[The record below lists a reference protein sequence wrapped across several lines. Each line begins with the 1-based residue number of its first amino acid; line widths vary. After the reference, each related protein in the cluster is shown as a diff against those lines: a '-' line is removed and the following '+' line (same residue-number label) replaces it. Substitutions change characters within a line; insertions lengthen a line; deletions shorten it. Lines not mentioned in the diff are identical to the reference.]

1 MKAIM
6 VYLLAWT
13 LAVPTYSVAKA
24 QSVIGEHQSTQTK
37 APKVLLIVADGVRP
51 DALIKAQTPSIDR
64 LRETAVFSHQVSMTY
79 PTISGNGWTTI
90 LTGVTSEHH
99 GVINNQPEHFEVYSK
114 THRKQKFPVLPAVI
128 ETNNPD
134 LSTASFVKWPKIN
147 YYLNRWSSDA
157 YNISVFGGSI
167 EGKHVFR
174 AASENAITEA
184 AVKFLTTQPSD
195 FVFYGFG
202 ETDSAGHQYGFRP
215 NVPQYISAIENFD
228 KTVGQLV
235 HAVKERETFN
245 SEDWLIILT
254 TDHGGGAHRKK
265 KHHETPKRDQKGG
278 LANSTIYIYAA
289 KLSAQP
295 AVQSTYQDGQQTD
308 VAPTVLQHL
317 RIAIPSYM
325 KGKPLPR

>member
-1 MKAIM
+1 MQCRF
-6 VYLLAWT
+6 T
-13 LAVPTYSVAKA
+13 LGVSIESYHGICTGLDPSLTHLFGCKT
-24 QSVIGEHQSTQTK
+24 QSVIDEHQSTQTK

-99 GVINNQPEHFEVYSK
+99 GVINNKPEHFEVYSK
-114 THRKQKFPVLPAVI
+114 THRMQQFPVLPAII
-128 ETNNPD
+128 EANNPD

-157 YNISVFGGSI
+157 YNISVLGGSI

-195 FVFYGFG
+195 FVFYGLERLTAPVINMVFAQ
-202 ETDSAGHQYGFRP
+202 TFPSIFRLLK
-215 NVPQYISAIENFD
+215 I
-228 KTVGQLV
+228 
-235 HAVKERETFN
+235 
-245 SEDWLIILT
+245 LI
-254 TDHGGGAHRKK
+254 
-265 KHHETPKRDQKGG
+265 KR
-278 LANSTIYIYAA
+278 
-289 KLSAQP
+289 
-295 AVQSTYQDGQQTD
+295 
-308 VAPTVLQHL
+308 
-317 RIAIPSYM
+317 
-325 KGKPLPR
+325 